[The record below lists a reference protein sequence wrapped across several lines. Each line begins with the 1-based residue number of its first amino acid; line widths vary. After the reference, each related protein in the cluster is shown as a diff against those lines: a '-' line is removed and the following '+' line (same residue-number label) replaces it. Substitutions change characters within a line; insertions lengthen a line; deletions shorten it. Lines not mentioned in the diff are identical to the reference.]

1 MSTDTAVRKV
11 AGIDLPSA
19 GTWVIDQDHTS
30 IEAVARHMM
39 FTKVRGRL
47 HEFSGAI
54 HVDEDPAKSWAEAT
68 IKAAS
73 IDTNAADRDD
83 HLRSPD
89 FLDAETFPEITFK
102 STKVTSR
109 DQGRFEVTGDLTI
122 RGETRP
128 VTLDVDFHGVATDP
142 WGQAKAAFTATGKL
156 ERENW
161 GMTWNQALEAGGVLV
176 SKSLDIEIEAQAILQ
191 S

>member
-1 MSTDTAVRKV
+1 MSTDPAVRKV
-11 AGIDLPSA
+11 DGVELPSA
-19 GTWVIDQDHTS
+19 RTWVIDPDHTS

-54 HVDEDPAKSWAEAT
+54 HVDEDPTKSWAEAT

-73 IDTNAADRDD
+73 IDTNADDLDD

-102 STKVTSR
+102 STKLSSR
-109 DQGRFEVTGDLTI
+109 NKGRFEVTGDLTI

-156 ERENW
+156 QREDW

-176 SKSLDIEIEAQAILQ
+176 SKSLDLEIEAQTILQ

>member
-1 MSTDTAVRKV
+1 MSTDPAVRKV
-11 AGIDLPSA
+11 DGVELPSA
-19 GTWVIDQDHTS
+19 GRGSSTRTTRAS
-30 IEAVARHMM
+30 AVARHMM

-54 HVDEDPAKSWAEAT
+54 HVDEDPTKSWAEAT

-102 STKVTSR
+102 STKLSSR
-109 DQGRFEVTGDLTI
+109 NKGRFEVTGDLTI

-156 ERENW
+156 QREDW

-176 SKSLDIEIEAQAILQ
+176 SKSLDLEIEAQTILQ

>member
-11 AGIDLPSA
+11 DGVELPSA
-19 GTWVIDQDHTS
+19 GTWVIDPDHTS

-89 FLDAETFPEITFK
+89 FLDAETFSEITFK
-102 STKVTSR
+102 SSKLTSR
-109 DQGRFEVTGDLTI
+109 NKGRFEVTGDLTI

-156 ERENW
+156 QREDW

-191 S
+191 R

>member
-1 MSTDTAVRKV
+1 MSTDPAVRKV
-11 AGIDLPSA
+11 DGVELPSA
-19 GTWVIDQDHTS
+19 GTWVIDPDHTS

-54 HVDEDPAKSWAEAT
+54 HVDEDPTKSWAEAT

-102 STKVTSR
+102 STK
-109 DQGRFEVTGDLTI
+109 L
-122 RGETRP
+122 
-128 VTLDVDFHGVATDP
+128 
-142 WGQAKAAFTATGKL
+142 
-156 ERENW
+156 
-161 GMTWNQALEAGGVLV
+161 
-176 SKSLDIEIEAQAILQ
+176 SLIHI
-191 S
+191 